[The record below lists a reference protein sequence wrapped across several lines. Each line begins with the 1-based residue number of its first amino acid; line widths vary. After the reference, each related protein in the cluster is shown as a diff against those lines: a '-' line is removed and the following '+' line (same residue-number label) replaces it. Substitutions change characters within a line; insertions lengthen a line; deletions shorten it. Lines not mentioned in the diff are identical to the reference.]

1 VNAPGYAASEESW
14 ATASPLPNRGS
25 VPSHVCV
32 LYDFKRSYD
41 QIPVDSEKLIT
52 APTALGRLAV
62 GLLRSMRPKQWT
74 KNIFIFAALVF
85 DGKLFQPVPL
95 VNTLIGFLV
104 LCLLSS
110 AVYLINDCAD
120 VNADRAHPIKRHRP
134 IARGDVPIPL
144 AAGWAVVLVV
154 IGLVIGFALE
164 ARFGAIAAGYFL
176 LTTLYTFSLKHLVIL
191 DVIVLAA
198 GFVLRVAAGTP
209 LVEAERFSPWLYT
222 CMGLLAL
229 LIGFGKRRAELVEMA
244 GAKATREALGDYSL
258 ALLDQVIAIVTGALI
273 VSYAFYTFSAPQ
285 LPPNYAMMLTVPFV
299 IYGLFRYL
307 YLVHVR
313 GQGGAPDELALK
325 DRPLQATFVLWGALA
340 IVVLYVLPPA

>member
-1 VNAPGYAASEESW
+1 VDPEKTIVAP
-14 ATASPLPNRGS
+14 
-25 VPSHVCV
+25 
-32 LYDFKRSYD
+32 
-41 QIPVDSEKLIT
+41 I
-52 APTALGRLAV
+52 ALGRLAA
-62 GLLRSMRPKQWT
+62 GLIRSMRPTQWT

-85 DGKLFQPVPL
+85 DGKLFQPRPL
-95 VNTLIGFLV
+95 VNTLIGFVV

-120 VNADRAHPIKRHRP
+120 VNADRAHPTKRYRP
-134 IARGDVPIPL
+134 IARGDLPILL
-144 AAGWAVVLVV
+144 AIGWAVVLAVSALVV
-154 IGLVIGFALE
+154 GFLLDS
-164 ARFGAIAAGYFL
+164 RFGAIAAAYFL
-176 LTTLYTFSLKHLVIL
+176 LTTLYTFSLKHVVVL
-191 DVIVLAA
+191 DVIILAA

-244 GAKATREALGDYSL
+244 GNSTTREALGSYSL
-258 ALLDQVIAIVTGALI
+258 TLLDQVIAIVTGALI
-273 VSYAFYTFSAPQ
+273 VSYTFYTFSAPQ
-285 LPPNYAMMLTVPFV
+285 LPPNHAMMLTVPFV

-325 DRPLQATFVLWGALA
+325 DRPLQVTFVLWGALA

>member
-1 VNAPGYAASEESW
+1 MAYD
-14 ATASPLPNRGS
+14 R
-25 VPSHVCV
+25 PSM
-32 LYDFKRSYD
+32 
-41 QIPVDSEKLIT
+41 DSEKTIV
-52 APTALGRLAV
+52 APIAVGRLAA
-62 GLLRSMRPKQWT
+62 GLIRSMRPKQWT

-134 IARGDVPIPL
+134 VARGDLPIPL
-144 AAGWAVVLVV
+144 AIGWAVVLTA
-154 IGLVIGFALE
+154 GALGIGFALDV
-164 ARFGAIAAGYFL
+164 RFGAIAAGYFL
-176 LTTLYTFSLKHLVIL
+176 LTTLYTFSLKHLVVL
-191 DVIVLAA
+191 DVIILAA

-209 LVEAERFSPWLYT
+209 LVAAERFSPWLYT

-229 LIGFGKRRAELVEMA
+229 LIGFGKRRAELVEME
-244 GAKATREALGDYSL
+244 GANATREALGDYSL
-258 ALLDQVIAIVTGALI
+258 TLLDQVIAIVTGALI
-273 VSYAFYTFSAPQ
+273 VSYTFYTFSAPQ
-285 LPPNYAMMLTVPFV
+285 LPPNHAMMLTVPFV

-325 DRPLQATFVLWGALA
+325 DRPLQVTFGLWGALA
-340 IVVLYVLPPA
+340 ILVLYVLPPA